1 MKAILL
7 GLFSLYIILVSR
19 AEELPRS
26 GNNNNGPTISE
37 ELTDLKLQMET
48 MEKELQKLKTNN
60 EKQKIAFSA
69 SLFDGKSKQLGP
81 FNTAIA
87 IVYPDIRTNVGNC
100 FNVHTGIFTA
110 TVKGVYYFS
119 YTAYTAHSINTFVS
133 LTKNEKTV
141 ASLWDTDQHDTNDS
155 GSNSAVLQ
163 LEVGDSVY
171 MKLHENKQL
180 FDDSARYNSF
190 SGFLLFPL

>member
-1 MKAILL
+1 MRSIAKK
-7 GLFSLYIILVSR
+7 SS
-19 AEELPRS
+19 AEKP
-26 GNNNNGPTISE
+26 
-37 ELTDLKLQMET
+37 
-48 MEKELQKLKTNN
+48 
-60 EKQKIAFSA
+60 KIAFSA
-69 SLFDGKSKQLGP
+69 SLFDGNRKQLGP

-133 LTKNEKTV
+133 LTKNGKTV
-141 ASLWDTDQHDTNDS
+141 ASLWDTDQNDTSDS
-155 GSNSAVLQ
+155 GSNSAVLE